1 VSVCRAAGKLRFPLK
16 YFTSRPSVETTNP
29 LPYARVCKLSVSKPG
44 AASCS
49 QERFGFPET
58 RIREFAI
65 RDARLRV
72 SVIVVSTA
80 AMAGLSHAAV
90 LTVLNDAAGTEL
102 DALSLKQ
109 MNFSTETSLK
119 YLYTASENQTCL

>member
-1 VSVCRAAGKLRFPLK
+1 
-16 YFTSRPSVETTNP
+16 
-29 LPYARVCKLSVSKPG
+29 LSVSKPEV
-44 AASCS
+44 ASRS
-49 QERFGFPET
+49 QECLGFPET

-72 SVIVVSTA
+72 SAIVVSTA
-80 AMAGLSHAAV
+80 AMAGPSHAAV
-90 LTVLNDAAGTEL
+90 LTVLNDATGTEL
-102 DALSLKQ
+102 DAISSKQ